1 MKNTTD
7 LLQDQLNQ
15 DKQQCEHHP
24 YLKELTTEQYKANLK
39 KYAYYLQHTF
49 ASDKHPQYDFLEYL
63 NNCDCIE
70 QDNATLQDYKKII
83 NGKYKYL
90 YNFYINNIFES
101 YQDKINIIESQD
113 KPQVRLY
120 CYDTEQQKPITIFSD
135 YFINALFG
143 NDAYT
148 PQQFFDRAF
157 ANAKN
162 IFTNDAFNELKQLFL
177 NMPNDTIEY
186 EQLTLFDIEEE
197 EQEEQ
202 NEILPKLEPLK
213 HHYIKQSN
221 EHQFFNIFMIY
232 FDVLFATN
240 EMIIKNQCGTT
251 KYKIESYADIIKAR
265 INDLNQQI
273 DAMQKEY
280 NNIDCLTVSEQMHQ
294 AINQATTEEEKDKA
308 RCIIF
313 AKYPNW
319 YNDIIFLRDIRYTQ
333 QVYNKNVN
341 DAIKTIHEDKQKQY
355 NEILKN
361 KPYFDMLC
369 KELLNQDI
377 NHNKERLKEDQ
388 TKLDNIAISGTTEF
402 YINNKI
408 EYFKNNMLP
417 KSAIDMFL
425 NREGKAERNYN
436 VPSSNIGYFDNGY
449 LTNKNDLIPSGTTKM
464 LPNTTINF
472 YGKMAPLV
480 VGFNVMEYNGQKY
493 EIYCNTTE
501 KPNPFDF
508 DVLDAVGTG
517 IKNFNNVIN
526 DADIKPTISVA
537 DIYKYVYGSKDKIEQ
552 DKQTD
557 IIKSL
562 LKLNNIT
569 MLIDASSELSIEELQ
584 KGNTKVRTQ
593 RLLNFDIVI
602 NNNRGQS
609 TISIELLQAPPLWQR
624 AETENH
630 IIPYNID
637 ALNWQP
643 SNTRDV
649 LAMKKYLIKRIKTF
663 ENPKTQEHKAH
674 EKECKPYRVL
684 IDTLL
689 NDCNIV
695 FNTKDVKESKKRFIN
710 DKIKKWLDNAVSH
723 RFIKSY
729 ILYTDVKPIIKKNKK
744 GEQQKTTQ
752 GIKTKN
758 KTIIG
763 IEFEIL

>member
-49 ASDKHPQYDFLEYL
+49 ASNNHPQYDFLEYL
-63 NNCDCIE
+63 NTCDCIE
-70 QDNATLQDYKKII
+70 QDNTPLQDIEQDIK
-83 NGKYKYL
+83 GKYKYL

-120 CYDTEQQKPITIFSD
+120 CYDVEQQKPITIFSD

-157 ANAKN
+157 ADAKN
-162 IFTNDAFNELKQLFL
+162 IFTIDAFNELKNIFL

-232 FDVLFATN
+232 FDFLFSTN
-240 EMIIKNQCGTT
+240 EMILQNQYGTK
-251 KYKIESYADIIKAR
+251 KYKIESYADIIKAY
-265 INDLNQQI
+265 INHYEIQI
-273 DAMQKEY
+273 NEMQKEY
-280 NNIDCLTVSEQMHQ
+280 NAIEILTISEQIKN
-294 AINQATTEEEKDKA
+294 AVEQATTEEQKENA
-308 RCIIF
+308 RNDILV
-313 AKYPNW
+313 KYPNW
-319 YNDIIFLRDIRYTQ
+319 HNDINFLRDFKYIKE
-333 QVYNKNVN
+333 VYNKNVN
-341 DAIKTIHEDKQKQY
+341 NEIKPIYEDEQSRY
-355 NEILKN
+355 NEILSN

-377 NHNKERLKEDQ
+377 ENNIKCLKEEQ
-388 TKLDNIAISGTTEF
+388 TKMDNIAINGTTEF
-402 YINNKI
+402 YINEKI
-408 EYFKNNMLP
+408 QYLKNNMLP